1 MNEGEFTMED
11 ETRQE
16 KSHWLD
22 KPVFS
27 NLTISWES
35 LIFGLILV
43 AALLS
48 RFYNVGA
55 RVISHDETSHVYYAW
70 RLFKG
75 WGYSH
80 DPITHGPLQFH
91 LLALVY
97 FIFGASD
104 FTARIPTIL
113 AGVATIA
120 FLWKYRR
127 YLGRWGTLAASLMT
141 LISPFMLYYS
151 RYVRN
156 EAYSAL
162 FGVVTIWAILR
173 YLETKSPRFLYW
185 LAAATMLHFTA
196 KETAFI
202 YTAQAMILLGL
213 IFVFRISNRKWALP
227 QLRNVFLTVLIL
239 AALFLSIGFVVQS
252 ATPSLPEGEEGA
264 GTMPLGSTASLGLSA
279 VSLLIALVLA
289 IRGYTWKKLKE
300 LPSFGAL
307 LLLGTLVLPQLAP
320 FPVRMLGWNPLDYS
334 NTGML
339 KTGGFIIL
347 LTLIAAAV
355 GLAWNPQV
363 WLICMG
369 IFYIP
374 FTILYTTVFTNGSGF
389 FTGLVGSLGY
399 WLEQQGVER
408 GSQPWYYY
416 WLIQIPIYEYL
427 PALGAF
433 ATMIGTG
440 IRRLNSFISAP
451 QKAETPVEKED
462 LEEEEET
469 LHAPVFATLTFWV
482 LTSLIAYPIAG
493 EKMPWLT
500 VHITWPMI
508 LLAGWGFQKLVSQF
522 DVPSFR
528 KNHGWLVASVSLI
541 FLISLSGTLGA
552 LLSGGVP
559 FQGQELYQL
568 RQTGTFL
575 TTLIFTIGSA
585 VGIIFLL
592 RNWQLKQFL
601 ITLGFTVLLILVV
614 LTLHTS
620 VQASYINY
628 DSPEEYLVYA
638 HSGRG
643 VKVALNQIEEVSRRI
658 SDGLDINV
666 SFDNETT
673 YPYWWYLRDYTNQ
686 DYYGEN
692 PTRKQRESPVIL
704 VGDDNYGKIEPVVGK
719 AYYKFEYDRI
729 VWPNQDYYNLTWE
742 RIKNA
747 ITNPEMRKAIFQIW
761 LNRDYTKY
769 AQIKGTDMS
778 LANWSPADEMR
789 LYIRK
794 DIAAKVWNYGLSDQ
808 EISEIIADPYEGK
821 ERSLAPEMVITKLD
835 LNMPRNVAAAPDGSI
850 YIADTNNHRVLH
862 LSPEGDVLQTWG
874 SFSGAESDSPEP
886 ITFNEPWGITV
897 GPEGNVYVADT
908 WNHRVLKFSAEGEL
922 LSSWGQFGQQETSD
936 AFWGPRDI
944 AVDQAGHV
952 YVSDTGNKRVAI
964 FNDQGEFLHQ
974 FGGAG
979 LGEGQL
985 DEPVGLAID
994 EEGNLYVA
1002 DTWNQ
1007 RVQVF
1012 GKDEQGIATVYLRE
1026 WDIDGWYG
1034 QSLDNKPYLTI
1045 AGDQVFI
1052 SDPEG
1057 SRILVFSTQGDFQ
1070 FYWGTFGTDEN
1081 QFNLPTG
1088 LAADPESGLWI
1099 SDTKNNRILHFIL
1112 PAE

>member
-1 MNEGEFTMED
+1 MEK
-11 ETRQE
+11 ETTQE
-16 KSHWLD
+16 RAHWLD
-22 KPVFS
+22 RPVFT
-27 NLTISWES
+27 NLSISWES

-43 AALLS
+43 VAILS
-48 RFYNVGA
+48 RFYNAGA
-55 RVISHDETSHVYYAW
+55 RVMSHDETSHVYYSW

-113 AGVATIA
+113 ASVASIA

-156 EAYSAL
+156 EAYVAL
-162 FGVVTIWAILR
+162 FGVVTVWSILR

-185 LAAATMLHFTA
+185 LTAATMLHFTA

-213 IFVFRISNRKWALP
+213 IFVFRLSNRKWALP
-227 QLRNVFLTVLIL
+227 QLRNLFLSALIF
-239 AALFLSIGFVVQS
+239 AALFLTIGFVIQS
-252 ATPSLPEGEEGA
+252 TTPPLPEGEEGA
-264 GTMPLGSTASLGLSA
+264 GAMPLGTLASLGISGL
-279 VSLLIALVLA
+279 SLLAALFFA

-300 LPSFGAL
+300 LPSFSAM

-320 FPVRMLGWNPLDYS
+320 FPVLMVGWNPLDYS
-334 NTGML
+334 NIGML
-339 KTGGFIIL
+339 QTGGFIVL
-347 LTLIAAAV
+347 LTLIAAAI
-355 GLAWNPQV
+355 GLAWNPRV
-363 WLICMG
+363 WLTCMG

-374 FTILYTTVFTNGSGF
+374 FTVLYTTVFTNGSGF

-427 PALGAF
+427 PALGAL
-433 ATMIGTG
+433 ATIIGTG
-440 IRRLNSFISAP
+440 IKRVKSFFNAP
-451 QKAETPVEKED
+451 QQAEIPGEKADVG
-462 LEEEEET
+462 EEEEH
-469 LHAPVFATLTFWV
+469 LPQAPVFATLSFWV
-482 LTSLIAYPIAG
+482 LTSLIAYPVAG

-500 VHITWPMI
+500 VHIAWPMI
-508 LLAGWGFQKLVSQF
+508 LLAGWGFQKVVSQF
-522 DVPSFR
+522 DFSTF
-528 KNHGWLVASVSLI
+528 KEKQGWLIALLSLI
-541 FLISLSGTLGA
+541 FIISLSGTMGT
-552 LLSGGVP
+552 LLSNRLP
-559 FQGQELYQL
+559 FQGQELHQL

-575 TTLIFTIGSA
+575 TTLIFTVGSA
-585 VGIIFLL
+585 VGISYLL
-592 RNWQLKQFL
+592 RNWKMKQFL
-601 ITLGFTVLLILVV
+601 ITLSLSFLFILVLLTV
-614 LTLHTS
+614 HTS

-638 HSGRG
+638 HSARG
-643 VKVALNQIEEVSRRI
+643 VKVALNQIEEISRRI
-658 SDGLDINV
+658 SDGLAIRV

-673 YPYWWYLRDYTNQ
+673 YPYWWYLRNYTNQ

-719 AYYKFEYDRI
+719 AYYKFEYNRI

-742 RIKNA
+742 RIRNA
-747 ITNPEMRKAIFQIW
+747 ITDPAMREAIFQIW

-769 AQIKGTDMS
+769 GQIKDRDMT

-789 LYIRK
+789 LYVRK
-794 DIAAKVWNYGLSDQ
+794 DIAAKVWNYGFAEQ

-821 ERSLAPEMVITKLD
+821 EKTLAPERVIAQLS
-835 LNMPRNVAAAPDGSI
+835 LNMPRNVAAAQDGTI

-862 LSPEGDVLQTWG
+862 LSPDGEVLHTWG
-874 SFSGAESDSPEP
+874 SFSGAEGETEESV
-886 ITFNEPWGITV
+886 TFNEPWGITV

-908 WNHRVLKFSAEGEL
+908 WNHRVLKFSPEGTL
-922 LSSWGQFGQQETSD
+922 LLSWGQFGQQESPSS
-936 AFWGPRDI
+936 FWGPRDV
-944 AVDQAGHV
+944 AVDKAGHI
-952 YVSDTGNKRVAI
+952 YVTDTGNKRVAI
-964 FNDQGEFLHQ
+964 FNEEGEFLQ
-974 FGGAG
+974 EFGGAG

-985 DEPVGLAID
+985 DEPVGLALD
-994 EEGNLYVA
+994 EDGNLYVA

-1012 GKDEQGIATVYLRE
+1012 GKDENGIAQVYLRE

-1034 QSLDNKPYLTI
+1034 QSLDNKPYLSV
-1045 AGDQVFI
+1045 AGDQVYI
-1052 SDPEG
+1052 SDPDG
-1057 SRILVFSTQGDFQ
+1057 SRILVFSTQGEFQ
-1070 FYWGTFGTDEN
+1070 YYWGTFGTGEN

-1088 LAADPESGLWI
+1088 LAADLEGGLWV
-1099 SDTKNNRILHFIL
+1099 SDTKNNRVLYFI
-1112 PAE
+1112 PPTE